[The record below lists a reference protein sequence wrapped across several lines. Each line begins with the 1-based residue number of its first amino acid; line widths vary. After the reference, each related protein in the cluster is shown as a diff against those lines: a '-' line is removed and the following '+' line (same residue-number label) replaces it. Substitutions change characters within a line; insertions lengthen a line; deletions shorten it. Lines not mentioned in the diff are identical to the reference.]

1 MAIQDELRHLESY
14 LVDEFEKG
22 HKISDLYELVQY
34 AGNIIPRL
42 YLLVTVGAVYIQ
54 AKQVPTKDIL
64 KDLVEMC
71 RGVQHPLRGLFLR
84 NYLLSCVKRH
94 LPEEVIET
102 KHGSVADSIEFVL
115 LNFSEM
121 NKLWVRMQHQG
132 HSRNKAQREKE
143 RRELRI
149 LVGTNLVRLSSLEG
163 VPPDTYVKRI
173 LPAIMEQIT
182 SCKDPIAQEYLM
194 ECIIQ
199 VFPDEL
205 HLRTLGPFLDAC
217 SRLNLKVNVKNIII
231 ALIERLATFAAKDA
245 AAIPDE
251 MDLFK
256 IFSEKAARVVEARS
270 EMSIEDILQLQI
282 ALAKLVLKVYRDKSE
297 YMDQVF
303 EFTANILKAKE
314 ITNVMHSQPGAKEL
328 VQLIKTVIDEYES
341 IAQVLKLPHFVPL
354 FDVFSHDL
362 HQELAVNILQSV
374 TERGTQLDEVELVEA
389 FLLAVSPAVQ
399 DNEAQ
404 NNDDV
409 DPDDFSE
416 EQSLMGRFIT
426 LLNSDVADV
435 QYQILNTTKT
445 KLSVGGEQRIKYTM
459 PPLVFQA
466 FKLARRYATLKEE
479 DPVWEKKVKKIFE
492 FCHKVI
498 TGLTKAEYID
508 LAFRLFLQAALTADK
523 IEFEQAESIAYEFMS
538 QVRGPHLACLLVHS
552 CGRLQGERASTLA
565 VHSYVAASVRLGYYP
580 LGHAGVCCDEP
591 FLQYSINCLKCVMI
605 FESEQTTPCP
615 GGRDASPRVWCAF
628 GVATNVAGAL
638 PLATP
643 ARPIQA
649 ITLYE
654 EEISDS
660 NAQTA
665 AITLLIG
672 SLEAMSC
679 FGEENFTT
687 LATKCALMSSKL
699 VKKPDQA
706 NGVCLCSHVFWSSVL
721 LGTKAESRD
730 GKQVKKCLNK
740 AGKIAK
746 SCMEPLVQAAIFVE
760 VLNRCVLYNGW
771 GAEEITYEYIDGIIG
786 ECKEALDKLE
796 ESAELEQIQQY
807 FDKTVEH
814 IEKRKAAA

>member
-1 MAIQDELRHLESY
+1 LVSSTLLGEKEPTLGPARGRHRWDECDARKQPAMPPTVAKVGEADQEKLLEEAIHVVKSQAFQMKRSLDTSKLMEGLKHASNMLCELRTSLLSPKSYYELFMAIQDELRHLESY

-538 QVRGPHLACLLVHS
+538 Q
-552 CGRLQGERASTLA
+552 
-565 VHSYVAASVRLGYYP
+565 
-580 LGHAGVCCDEP
+580 
-591 FLQYSINCLKCVMI
+591 
-605 FESEQTTPCP
+605 
-615 GGRDASPRVWCAF
+615 
-628 GVATNVAGAL
+628 
-638 PLATP
+638 
-643 ARPIQA
+643 A

>member
-1 MAIQDELRHLESY
+1 
-14 LVDEFEKG
+14 
-22 HKISDLYELVQY
+22 
-34 AGNIIPRL
+34 
-42 YLLVTVGAVYIQ
+42 
-54 AKQVPTKDIL
+54 
-64 KDLVEMC
+64 
-71 RGVQHPLRGLFLR
+71 
-84 NYLLSCVKRH
+84 
-94 LPEEVIET
+94 
-102 KHGSVADSIEFVL
+102 
-115 LNFSEM
+115 
-121 NKLWVRMQHQG
+121 
-132 HSRNKAQREKE
+132 
-143 RRELRI
+143 
-149 LVGTNLVRLSSLEG
+149 
-163 VPPDTYVKRI
+163 
-173 LPAIMEQIT
+173 
-182 SCKDPIAQEYLM
+182 
-194 ECIIQ
+194 
-199 VFPDEL
+199 
-205 HLRTLGPFLDAC
+205 
-217 SRLNLKVNVKNIII
+217 
-231 ALIERLATFAAKDA
+231 
-245 AAIPDE
+245 
-251 MDLFK
+251 
-256 IFSEKAARVVEARS
+256 
-270 EMSIEDILQLQI
+270 
-282 ALAKLVLKVYRDKSE
+282 VLKVYRDKSE

-538 QVRGPHLACLLVHS
+538 Q
-552 CGRLQGERASTLA
+552 
-565 VHSYVAASVRLGYYP
+565 
-580 LGHAGVCCDEP
+580 
-591 FLQYSINCLKCVMI
+591 
-605 FESEQTTPCP
+605 
-615 GGRDASPRVWCAF
+615 
-628 GVATNVAGAL
+628 
-638 PLATP
+638 
-643 ARPIQA
+643 A